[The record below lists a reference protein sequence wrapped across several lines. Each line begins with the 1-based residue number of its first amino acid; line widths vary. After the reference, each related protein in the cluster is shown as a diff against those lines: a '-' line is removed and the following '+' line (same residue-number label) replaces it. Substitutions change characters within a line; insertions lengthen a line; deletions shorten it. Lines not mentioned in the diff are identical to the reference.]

1 VGSRRR
7 LSLAVVLAVLAAA
20 GWLAIPKRFAIEG
33 VSMGPA
39 LLPGD
44 VVCTGPFPMFDRLRR
59 PRRFERWVLD
69 LADGAGIKRVV
80 GLPGEAVAI
89 VAGDLAVGGRLVVKG
104 PRVLGQVGAVAPDV
118 AADTPPADE
127 PGWAWSRPAGEI
139 LDDAAFEAGVT
150 RVLAAVRDA
159 GLAAVVDVQ
168 DASAADPATARLRV
182 GDAIVARP
190 LVCPG
195 RHAVVAGRLDGRL
208 VVAAWPVAADASPT
222 GGRSCLPPGPPAT
235 WDVADPWRASGDGA
249 DAPALA
255 IGGDRLRVARVSRW
269 RDVAWRPGADGRAAW
284 RLGVDEVFVLGD
296 FPAASTDSRHWGPV
310 KAAALRQRVV
320 GD

>member
-1 VGSRRR
+1 MGPRRR
-7 LSLAVVLAVLAAA
+7 LITAVGFAALAAA

-44 VVCTGPFPMFDRLRR
+44 VVCTGPFPACDRLRR

-69 LADGAGIKRVV
+69 LADGTGIKRVV
-80 GLPGEAVAI
+80 GLPGEEVAI
-89 VAGDLAVGGRLVVKG
+89 VAGDLAVGGRQVVKG
-104 PRVLGQVGAVAPDV
+104 PRVLGQVGAVVPDD
-118 AADTPPADE
+118 AADTPPAAE
-127 PGWAWSRPAGEI
+127 PGWAWSRPAGEV
-139 LDDAAFEAGVT
+139 LDDAAFESGAT

-168 DASAADPATARLRV
+168 DASAADPAVVRLRV
-182 GDAIVARP
+182 GDAVVARP
-190 LVCPG
+190 LERPG

-208 VVAAWPVAADASPT
+208 VVAAWPVAAAAASAD
-222 GGRSCLPPGPPAT
+222 GRSCLPPGPPAT
-235 WDVADPWRASGDGA
+235 WDVADPWPASAGGD
-249 DAPALA
+249 DAPPLA

-269 RDVAWRPGADGRAAW
+269 RDVAWRPGADGNAAW
-284 RLGVDEVFVLGD
+284 RLGADEVFVLGD

-310 KAAALRQRVV
+310 RAAALRQRVA